1 MSYYP
6 PDSSWPDPPAYPTG
20 DDTDPWSPTRPVYT
34 PPPPPPPARRVPAR
48 RRPPRRR
55 RRLPGCC
62 APIALIFGCLLLAL
76 VGVLFL
82 PMRTNVLLLG
92 MDYTDPTNA
101 MSRTDTMILTTF
113 IPLDPY
119 VGMLSIP
126 RDLWVILPNGAENRI
141 NTAHFFAEAAQPG
154 SGPYAAVQTV
164 ELNFG
169 VNVDYF
175 VRIRFEGFR
184 EVFDAMG
191 GVDIVL
197 DQPMA
202 GYSAGAHHLT
212 GNKALAFARNRT
224 NSDDFFRMQ
233 QGQIL
238 LKAAFKQML
247 NPLKWPR
254 LPGVIVSLSKVI
266 ETNLPIWQQA
276 RLGLTLLRTGPDGI
290 DSRTIS
296 REMVVP
302 FTTNQGAAVL
312 APNWA
317 LINPVLMEMFGQ

>member
-6 PDSSWPDPPAYPTG
+6 PDSDWPDPPQYPTG
-20 DDTDPWSPTRPVYT
+20 EESDPWSQTRPIYT
-34 PPPPPPPARRVPAR
+34 PHPSPPPIRRPPARLK
-48 RRPPRRR
+48 RPR

-62 APIALIFGCLLLAL
+62 APFVLVFGCILLAS
-76 VGVLFL
+76 VGLLFL

-101 MSRTDTMILTTF
+101 VARTDTMILTTF

-119 VGMLSIP
+119 IGMLSIP
-126 RDLWVILPNGAENRI
+126 RDLWVTVPSGGENRI
-141 NTAHFFAEAAQPG
+141 NTAHFFAEAVQPG

-164 ELNFG
+164 EFNFG
-169 VNVDYF
+169 VDVDYF

-184 EVFDAMG
+184 EVFNAMG

-247 NPLKWPR
+247 NPLKWLR
-254 LPGVIVSLSKVI
+254 LPQVLASLSKVI
-266 ETNLPIWQQA
+266 ETNMPVWQQA
-276 RLGLTLLRTGPDGI
+276 RLALTLLRTGPDGI

-302 FTTNQGAAVL
+302 FTTNQGAYVL
-312 APNWA
+312 APNWE
-317 LINPVLMEMFGQ
+317 LINPVLMDMFGQ

>member
-6 PDSSWPDPPAYPTG
+6 PPDNNWPDPPQSPIG
-20 DDTDPWSPTRPVYT
+20 SQPDPWAQTRPVYT
-34 PPPPPPPARRVPAR
+34 PPPPPPARQTYPR
-48 RRPPRRR
+48 RKPQRRR
-55 RRLPGCC
+55 RRMPGCC
-62 APIALIFGCLLLAL
+62 APIALVFGCIILGFIGL
-76 VGVLFL
+76 LFL

-92 MDYTDPTNA
+92 MDYTDPSNSV
-101 MSRTDTMILTTF
+101 SRTDTMILTTF

-126 RDLWVILPNGAENRI
+126 RDLWVTIPGVGENRI
-141 NTAHFFAEAAQPG
+141 NTAHFFAEASQAG
-154 SGPYAAVQTV
+154 SGPAAAMQTV
-164 ELNFG
+164 EANFG
-169 VNVDYF
+169 VAIDYY

-197 DQPMA
+197 AQPIG
-202 GYSAGAHHLT
+202 GYPAGAHHLT
-212 GNKALAFARNRT
+212 GNKALAFARDRA

-254 LPGVIVSLSKVI
+254 MPKVLASLTDAI
-266 ETNLPIWQQA
+266 ETNLPVWQQA
-276 RLGLTLLRTGPDGI
+276 RLALTLLRTGPDGI
-290 DSRTIS
+290 DNRTIS
-296 REMVVP
+296 REMVTP
-302 FTTNQGAAVL
+302 FTTDQGAAVL
-312 APNWA
+312 APNWN

>member
-6 PDSSWPDPPAYPTG
+6 PINDWPDPPQEPGHPDA
-20 DDTDPWSPTRPVYT
+20 DPWAETHPIYV
-34 PPPPPPPARRVPAR
+34 PPPPPPVRQAY
-48 RRPPRRR
+48 PRRR
-55 RRLPGCC
+55 RPRRRMPGCC
-62 APIALIFGCLLLAL
+62 LPVVMLFGCLLLAVL
-76 VGVLFL
+76 GLLFL

-92 MDYTDPTNA
+92 MDYTDPGSSA
-101 MSRTDTMILTTF
+101 ARTDTMILTTF

-119 VGMLSIP
+119 AGMLSIP
-126 RDLWVILPNGAENRI
+126 RDLWVTIPAVGENRI
-141 NTAHFFAEAAQPG
+141 NTAHFFAEASQPG
-154 SGPYAAVQTV
+154 SGPAAAVQTV
-164 ELNFG
+164 ETNFG
-169 VNVDYF
+169 VEIDYF

-184 EVFDAMG
+184 ELFNAMG

-202 GYSAGAHHLT
+202 GYPAGAHHLT

-233 QGQIL
+233 QSQIL

-254 LPGVIVSLSKVI
+254 LPQVITSLFSSI
-266 ETNLPIWQQA
+266 ETDLPIWQQA

-290 DSRTIS
+290 DNRTIT

-302 FTTNQGAAVL
+302 FTTNQGASVL
-312 APNWA
+312 APNWG

>member
-6 PDSSWPDPPAYPTG
+6 PNNNWPDLPQGPGPQA
-20 DDTDPWSPTRPVYT
+20 DPWAETRQVYV
-34 PPPPPPPARRVPAR
+34 PPPMVRQSYPR
-48 RRPPRRR
+48 RRPAR

-62 APIALIFGCLLLAL
+62 LPIAMLFGCLFLAV

-92 MDYTDPTNA
+92 MDYAEPGSSA
-101 MSRTDTMILTTF
+101 ARTDTIILTSF
-113 IPLDPY
+113 VPLDPY

-126 RDLWVILPNGAENRI
+126 RDLWVLIPGIGENRI
-141 NTAHFFAEAAQPG
+141 NTAHFFAEASQPG
-154 SGPYAAVQTV
+154 SGPAAAIQTV
-164 ELNFG
+164 ETNFG
-169 VNVDYF
+169 VDVDYY

-184 EVFDAMG
+184 EVFNAMG

-202 GYSAGAHHLT
+202 GYPAGAHHLT

-224 NSDDFFRMQ
+224 DSDDFFRMQ
-233 QGQIL
+233 QSHVL

-247 NPLKWPR
+247 DPLKWPR
-254 LPGVIVSLSKVI
+254 LPQVIISLSRVI
-266 ETNLPIWQQA
+266 DTNLPVWQQV

-290 DSRTIS
+290 NNQTIS
-296 REMVVP
+296 REQVVP
-302 FTTNQGAAVL
+302 FTTDLGAYVL
-312 APNWA
+312 APNWSSH
-317 LINPVLMEMFGQ
+317 

>member
-1 MSYYP
+1 MSSYP
-6 PDSSWPDPPAYPTG
+6 PDHSWPEPPQYPPNKQ
-20 DDTDPWSPTRPVYT
+20 DPWAATRPVNT
-34 PPPPPPPARRVPAR
+34 PQPPPPARPPVIHY
-48 RRPPRRR
+48 RPKRRR

-62 APIALIFGCLLLAL
+62 APIALVFGCLLLGL
-76 VGVLFL
+76 IGLLFL

-92 MDYTDPTNA
+92 MDYTDPSNFVA
-101 MSRTDTMILTTF
+101 RTDTMILTTF

-126 RDLWVILPNGAENRI
+126 RDLWVTIPGVGENRI
-141 NTAHFFAEAAQPG
+141 NTAHFFAEAAQSG
-154 SGPYAAVQTV
+154 SGPQAAVQAV
-164 ELNFG
+164 EVNFG
-169 VNVDYF
+169 VNLNYY

-184 EVFDAMG
+184 EVFNAMG

-197 DQPMA
+197 DRPMA
-202 GYSAGAHHLT
+202 GYPAGAHHLT
-212 GNKALAFARNRT
+212 GNKALAFARDRT

-254 LPGVIVSLSKVI
+254 LPKVLASLNAVID
-266 ETNLPIWQQA
+266 TNLPVWQQA
-276 RLGLTLLRTGPDGI
+276 RLALTLLRIGPDGI
-290 DSRTIS
+290 DNRTIT

-302 FTTNQGAAVL
+302 FTTDQGAAVL

-317 LINPVLMEMFGQ
+317 LINPLLMEMFGQ